1 MLIILLKNGKIEG
14 ISNQVF
20 NQLKLTINEIP
31 KLEEILNDKQV
42 NIISWNDEQFLIN
55 REKLLEFGGY
65 QIIYFEAKEKI
76 NEHSIITEVSVE
88 KTQEKILKEFPV
100 EKSNIIKTFE
110 NNVDTEEK
118 IEEKLDLESPSK
130 TQSISEEPVLEV
142 ENKQLESELEAYKN
156 LKLDL
161 ELETPALETKE
172 NPLTEDIQKIEEKL
186 DLESPSKTQSISEE
200 PVLEVENKQ
209 LELELEAYKN
219 LKLDLELETPALET
233 KENPLT
239 EDIQKTEE
247 KLDLE
252 SPSKTQSISEEPVLE
267 VENKQLESELEAS
280 QKVLELELNLE
291 KIIKQPE
298 ENQKTN
304 SDFEKTVS
312 NEEKINL
319 TEKTGEEFLTHLE
332 TEKKIHK
339 KIKVSFTDEEE
350 IKILNYDE
358 NKIKKII
365 DQNLNQAA
373 KEMGINKKILL
384 EMFEELLEQI
394 KQEKNNFYIYIQDI
408 NYEELHE
415 LAHKLKGASLNLRI
429 ESFATVL
436 KYIDELSKE
445 KKDINKIKNYIDK
458 FYELLDKIKE
468 R

>member
-142 ENKQLESELEAYKN
+142 ENKQLES
-156 LKLDL
+156 
-161 ELETPALETKE
+161 
-172 NPLTEDIQKIEEKL
+172 
-186 DLESPSKTQSISEE
+186 
-200 PVLEVENKQ
+200 
-209 LELELEAYKN
+209 ELEAYKN

>member
-110 NNVDTEEK
+110 NNVDTEE
-118 IEEKLDLESPSK
+118 
-130 TQSISEEPVLEV
+130 
-142 ENKQLESELEAYKN
+142 
-156 LKLDL
+156 
-161 ELETPALETKE
+161 
-172 NPLTEDIQKIEEKL
+172 KIEEKL